1 MSNDRE
7 TAPPANPGQAAL
19 PVEVLGKWQLI
30 VNTMAEV
37 MNVPAGLI
45 MRLNGDRIEVCLSSA
60 TLGNPYVVGEAE
72 HFEGSGLYCERVI
85 ESGRILLVPD
95 ALADAAWREN
105 PDVPRHMIA
114 YLGFPIRWPDLSP
127 FGTICVLDNKANSF
141 GTVYERLVEQ
151 FRDVI
156 EHHLEL
162 IARDSL
168 IDLGRAEL
176 AAALQCSEQR
186 LREAQSELTR
196 LQRQSTLGQFAGA
209 VFHEMNQPLA
219 AIQSSI
225 AASRRWLDRPV
236 PDIAGAQGALD
247 RLDDA
252 SRRAMEVMAG
262 LRSMAKNTVV
272 DPVVLD
278 LHAVVREVVLMAHDD
293 MTHARVDIRLHLS
306 ELARHVSGDRPQLH
320 LVLHN
325 LIRNAIEA
333 MSEARNHRRVLT
345 ISTMVAEPGQVA
357 VTVEDTGVGL
367 DAATAEQIFQ
377 PSFTTKISGMGL
389 GLTICRAVVEAHRGA
404 IAASPRAD
412 EPGARFTFTLPV
424 AAPLAASTA
433 SHL

>member
-1 MSNDRE
+1 MPNDVDAASPG
-7 TAPPANPGQAAL
+7 TPPYVPL
-19 PVEVLGKWQLI
+19 PADVLGKWQLI

-45 MRLNGDRIEVCLSSA
+45 MRLSGDRIEVCLSSA
-60 TLGNPYVVGEAE
+60 TRGNPYVVGEAE

-85 ESGRILLVPD
+85 ESGRLLIVPD

-127 FGTICVLDNKANSF
+127 FGTICVLDNKANRF
-141 GTVYERLVEQ
+141 GIVYERLVEQ

-225 AASRRWLDRPV
+225 AAARRWLDRPV
-236 PDIAGAQGALD
+236 PDVQSAQGALD

-252 SRRAMEVMAG
+252 SRRAMEVIAG

-293 MTHARVDIRLHLS
+293 MAHARVDVRLHLS
-306 ELARHVSGDRPQLH
+306 DQARHVSGDRPQLH

-333 MSEARNHRRVLT
+333 MSEVRHRQRVLT
-345 ISTMVAEPGQVA
+345 LSTNVAGPGQVA
-357 VTVEDTGVGL
+357 IVVEDTGVGL
-367 DAATAEQIFQ
+367 DAATAEQVFQ

-389 GLTICRAVVEAHRGA
+389 GLTICRAVIEAHRGA
-404 IAASPRAD
+404 ISASPRTE
-412 EPGARFTFTLPV
+412 EPGARFTFTLPAA
-424 AAPLAASTA
+424 AAPTPPGR
-433 SHL
+433 